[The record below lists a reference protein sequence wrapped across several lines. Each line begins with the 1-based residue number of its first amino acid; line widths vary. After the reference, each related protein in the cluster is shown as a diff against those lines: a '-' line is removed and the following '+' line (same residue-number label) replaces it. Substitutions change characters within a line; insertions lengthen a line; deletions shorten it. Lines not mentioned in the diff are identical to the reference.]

1 MRIDVYGEG
10 YPPRFVK
17 KVNEILKEAGIS
29 IPEWVWIYDLPENE
43 WNIIN
48 PIHRHMII
56 DIDDLGEKPKDVVLR
71 RKLFAIKLISNKKE
85 ARVIKKKS
93 KKDKSYII
101 LEMDGKRYELEF
113 RKIPYNYRKIDA
125 YPFNNRIYLVFEGQI
140 YKSHNEVNIAFR
152 DPSKEEAEIIS
163 AQLMLDIKE
172 VKGLKGDIRAAID
185 GMINRA
191 KEINKITGRPLNKVI
206 IGKKYKEFIISR
218 RFTGP
223 PTNSYEICIS
233 YSPFDKEEFEEV
245 EVGPFVVPIGRYLKK
260 KELYDIVDKGN
271 QPYYAITRKTIG
283 DYTVLT
289 SGDKIIGIC
298 KKLPRGRVD
307 VYEYKGKV
315 VAGVF
320 YYVEE
325 VITDHNK
332 FPKKIKD
339 YLIEKLWR

>member
-1 MRIDVYGEG
+1 MECYLTGKG
-10 YPPRFVK
+10 YLPKIVRK
-17 KVNEILKEAGIS
+17 GKEMFENIGIKM
-29 IPEWVWIYDLPENE
+29 PKNMWINVH
-43 WNIIN
+43 I
-48 PIHRHMII
+48 II
-56 DIDDLGEKPKDVVLR
+56 DNWENIFVTVREGTPGERREGFLNKLYYNKTNATIIKKRSRNGKSWLKIKIKEKEYEVEFRRLPIKG
-71 RKLFAIKLISNKKE
+71 RKLT
-85 ARVIKKKS
+85 V
-93 KKDKSYII
+93 
-101 LEMDGKRYELEF
+101 
-113 RKIPYNYRKIDA
+113 
-125 YPFNNRIYLVFEGQI
+125 YPFNRRIYILYNDRI
-140 YKSHNEVNIAFR
+140 YKSHNEVDIPFR